1 MKKSS
6 AERRHLSPLRG
17 SIVVGLVS
25 QGLRPGLHAVA
36 APRLFLGRSRKCIL
50 RVFASLT
57 RRRLSSWFV
66 TLSEAKNQRG
76 QQAAERRQ
84 HVAQRV
90 SAGTRIGQKRSRG
103 AATACSPAREGVLP
117 NCAHVEYAVSQ
128 AHGESCP
135 PVDRFGCAR
144 QSPVFAAK
152 LEAIARDGVGQHTR
166 ERWDTN
172 RTENKPRSGDRCR
185 RSAARFFHNL
195 SG

>member
-1 MKKSS
+1 M
-6 AERRHLSPLRG
+6 LSPLRG
-17 SIVVGLVS
+17 CSSDVLASAFCVSSI
-25 QGLRPGLHAVA
+25 
-36 APRLFLGRSRKCIL
+36 RSRDDGYHPGCP
-50 RVFASLT
+50 
-57 RRRLSSWFV
+57 
-66 TLSEAKNQRG
+66 SEAKDQRG

-90 SAGTRIGQKRSRG
+90 SAGTRIGQKSSRG

-166 ERWDTN
+166 
-172 RTENKPRSGDRCR
+172 KPWGSEADKQSSRG
-185 RSAARFFHNL
+185 AATDAAAP
-195 SG
+195 